1 MKRRSFFQTSAIL
14 GAGLFLDSKSLFAL
28 DKPNSKFSGVQIGT
42 ITYSF
47 RSLPGSVEQTLQ
59 YCVNSGVSAIE
70 LMGDVVEDFAGC
82 PSSASNKA
90 TWDALSSS
98 KKAKAMAAWR
108 ESVSMEKFIELR
120 KMYNDAGVSIYAF
133 KPNALSEVNTDGEI
147 EYALKA
153 AKALGAK
160 SVTVELQKPKQ
171 SKRLGALA
179 AKHEVYIGY
188 HAHTQATDTAW
199 DIALEQS
206 PYNSMNLDCGHYI
219 AAGGAN
225 TKETLL
231 ALIEAKHDRITSMHM
246 KDRAN
251 KDHGGANMPWGQGD
265 TPLKEILLLMK
276 EKKYSF
282 PATVEL
288 EYDVPVDSD
297 PVKEVAKC
305 VAFAKKV
312 LS

>member
-47 RSLPGSVEQTLQ
+47 RSLPGSAEQTLQ

-82 PSSASNKA
+82 PSNAGNKA
-90 TWDALSSS
+90 SWDALSSS

-265 TPLKEILLLMK
+265 TPLKEILLLLK
-276 EKKYSF
+276 EKKYSI

-288 EYDVPVDSD
+288 EYDVPADSD